1 MREEKNH
8 PGKAFKCNGNAAAH
22 QLSSQW
28 MPHHGRSLETARS
41 LENIARHPQP
51 LSTNSG
57 AFNNQ
62 FKRYSSLRIVRKLSR
77 LLSSSR
83 ASDPCYAVEHNQTEY
98 PDLLHQPV
106 DVHLPKRSTSDD
118 GSRRVLSRRHI
129 LTSLREEE
137 EESFRSM
144 NQQLQTSQTSHF
156 NTQDHNIR
164 ETKSLERFIPQV
176 NIIYNDENDCYGERS
191 NFFIPRS
198 KPRTIFTRG
207 GSSDLEGGSSEA
219 APPFSR
225 FSMSL
230 NRVTS
235 RLDPVHG
242 DPCLRLADEQTSY
255 QQEEQQ
261 DQCRRR
267 TKSISCSPDWSSYS
281 SGVSGGSRGLLS
293 ERSESNLSS
302 LSVCSSSGEGKRFSR
317 CLLLQSISKEEI
329 RDPLDSDC
337 SSSGFEDQ
345 EPMSPDRPLT
355 PGSPMSPGSPC
366 SRQSADDLSSRTS
379 TEDEA
384 GTSDEEVDNK
394 NTASITSTKT
404 NSDVNDNNTNVVT
417 KNCDNKPVKS
427 SYTNQTNDNQQTQ
440 QEADGCQAAEEV
452 GDLQL
457 SQLHWIGT
465 LGIGGFGRVEL
476 VTAGLNNN
484 QTFALKKMKK
494 IEIQEDKH
502 QQHILNE
509 KNIMMSC
516 SSPFIV
522 KLYRT
527 FRDSRYLY
535 MLMEPCLGG
544 ELWSILRDKKKFDD
558 SAAKFYTACVIKGF
572 EYLHSKG
579 IVYRDLKPENLLLDA
594 SGYVKLTDFGFS
606 KQVQDGEKSWTFCG
620 TPEYVAPEMIT
631 NKTGHDKRADIWS
644 VGILMY
650 ELLNGIPPFA
660 KVRNNGSCGDKP
672 KNNVYSEILQGMK
685 GVYFP
690 PHMTS
695 SSVELI
701 RQLCR
706 LNPAQRPSLAITR
719 KYMWFASMDWQA
731 LEERRLSPP
740 FLPKIT
746 GSQDTS
752 NFDNYTKELEQPK
765 EDFSDWD
772 IEF

>member
-1 MREEKNH
+1 
-8 PGKAFKCNGNAAAH
+8 
-22 QLSSQW
+22 
-28 MPHHGRSLETARS
+28 MPHHGRSLEPARS
-41 LENIARHPQP
+41 LENIARHPQ
-51 LSTNSG
+51 SSSVNTAG
-57 AFNNQ
+57 QFNNQ
-62 FKRYSSLRIVRKLSR
+62 FKRYYSLRIVRKLSR

-83 ASDPCYAVEHNQTEY
+83 VSDPCYAVQYQDPYLAQAQY
-98 PDLLHQPV
+98 PDPYLAQGQYPDPYLAQGQYQDIHNQPV
-106 DVHLPKRSTSDD
+106 DVHLPKSCNSDD
-118 GSRRVLSRRHI
+118 GPRRVLSRRHI

-144 NQQLQTSQTSHF
+144 NQQLHTSQRSQY
-156 NTQDHNIR
+156 NIQDHNIR
-164 ETKSLERFIPQV
+164 ETRSLERFIPQV
-176 NIIYNDENDCYGERS
+176 NVICNNEKNSYGERS
-191 NFFIPRS
+191 HYYIPRS
-198 KPRTIFTRG
+198 KPRTIFTRN
-207 GSSDLEGGSSEA
+207 GSCDLEGGNSEA
-219 APPFSR
+219 TPPFSR
-225 FSMSL
+225 FSLSL
-230 NRVTS
+230 NRGTN
-235 RLDPVHG
+235 RLDPLLG
-242 DPCLRLADEQTSY
+242 DPCLRWAD
-255 QQEEQQ
+255 QQDPHQQDEQQ
-261 DQCRRR
+261 DQHRRR

-281 SGVSGGSRGLLS
+281 SSCGGSGESEGLLS

-302 LSVCSSSGEGKRFSR
+302 LSVCSSSGGGKRFSR
-317 CLLLQSISKEEI
+317 CLLLQSISKEEM
-329 RDPLDSDC
+329 RDPHDSEY
-337 SSSGFEDQ
+337 SSNGFEEQ

-366 SRQSADDLSSRTS
+366 SRQSSDDISSSTS
-379 TEDEA
+379 TEDEES
-384 GTSDEEVDNK
+384 TSDEEVDNK
-394 NTASITSTKT
+394 INKSVTATNT
-404 NSDVNDNNTNVVT
+404 SDVNDNDTKVVT
-417 KNCDNKPVKS
+417 KNCDNKLVKS
-427 SYTNQTNDNQQTQ
+427 SYTNQTNDNQQ
-440 QEADGCQAAEEV
+440 EKEDGCQDAGEV
-452 GDLQL
+452 AHLQL
-457 SQLHWIGT
+457 SQLHWVGT

-476 VTAGLNNN
+476 VTAGVNNN
-484 QTFALKKMKK
+484 KTFALKKMKK

-522 KLYRT
+522 QLYRT

-544 ELWSILRDKKKFDD
+544 ELWTILRDKKKFDD

-572 EYLHSKG
+572 QYLHSKG
-579 IVYRDLKPENLLLDA
+579 IVYRDLKPENLLLDS

-606 KQVQDGEKSWTFCG
+606 KQLKDGEKSWTFCG

-631 NKTGHDKRADIWS
+631 NKTGHDQRADIWS

-660 KVRNNGSCGDKP
+660 KVRNEGDKP
-672 KNNVYSEILQGMK
+672 KNNVYSEILKGMK

-695 SSVELI
+695 ASVELI

-746 GSQDTS
+746 GAQDTS